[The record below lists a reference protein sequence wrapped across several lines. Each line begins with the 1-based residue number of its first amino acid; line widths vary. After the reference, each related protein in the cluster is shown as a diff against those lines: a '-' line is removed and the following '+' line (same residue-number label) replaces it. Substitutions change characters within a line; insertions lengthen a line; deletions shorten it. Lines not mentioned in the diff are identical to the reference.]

1 MTRGRIAGARHEE
14 GFMLLRSMLAVLG
27 LCSVFALW
35 AIAVSADDAR
45 QGIAGPQLSLSE
57 ADSGY

>member
-1 MTRGRIAGARHEE
+1 
-14 GFMLLRSMLAVLG
+14 MLLRSGLAVLG

-45 QGIAGPQLSLSE
+45 QDTAGAQLSLSK